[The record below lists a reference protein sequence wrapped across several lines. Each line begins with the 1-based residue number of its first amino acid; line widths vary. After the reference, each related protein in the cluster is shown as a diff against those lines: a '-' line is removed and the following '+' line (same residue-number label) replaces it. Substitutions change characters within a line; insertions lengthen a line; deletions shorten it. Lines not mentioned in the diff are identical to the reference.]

1 MEGQI
6 GKCDPLSKI
15 MIQAKARSLRMRGT
29 YPEETKTF
37 ATRVVESWNPTY
49 IKTDVCKGCG
59 TN

>member
-37 ATRVVESWNPTY
+37 ATRVVES
-49 IKTDVCKGCG
+49 
-59 TN
+59 